1 MEESASTIEVTVKTL
16 DSQSRSYTVRRELTV
31 KEFKEHIAASVEIP
45 VDKQRLIYQGRVL
58 QDERTLNEYNVAGK
72 VIHLVERAP
81 PQTSQSGGGGG
92 GVSSGGTEGG
102 ATTSSSQGGP
112 QDRNGNSYVM
122 LGTFNLPVNIMD
134 PQQIQMQVQQMMAGV
149 GEAGRNTRVSTSTRS
164 NGSVDVHINVDQSVQ
179 SEPRMRLQLAENLLR
194 DTQSLIHRLEG
205 QPSGVPSQAE
215 PETSQSTSSSSS
227 SFSSATAATAGA
239 SQPMDTS
246 PPAPAPPPPPPT
258 SSSQTEGPPHPGP
271 NHPSPAALVEVL
283 SEVRRVEE
291 RLRPFI
297 ERTHSILGAAT
308 SADYNNNTQEREED
322 QHVLNLVGESLRLL
336 GNTLVALSDL
346 RCNLA
351 TPPPRHLHVVR
362 PMSHYGSPVLLQ
374 GGMPHHTPIPINL
387 GTLGNLG
394 NLGNLGTTV
403 TMTSNGRHAAEGWA
417 QPSQAPGQSEGQA
430 PLPQPNAANQQP
442 IQGQGAPHVIRI
454 THQTMEPVVMMQMNL
469 DESGS
474 GPQVQGQQ
482 IPMGTGQPGATPV
495 QIAGLPPE
503 FMQAIVHQI
512 SQQAAAM
519 ATAAATGHP
528 GQPGAGVPGT
538 TPSSDT
544 SAPPHPHGPLPP
556 GARVVITHPSF
567 SPHIPQ
573 PVGTRG
579 TTINLRASVPPA
591 GGQQNL
597 QGTPLASSPLTQMIS
612 GLVGQLL
619 MPGQQMPGQQMP
631 GQQMSGQM
639 PGQQMS
645 GQMPGQQMSGQ
656 MPGQQVPPGD
666 QTSTSSSSASHSFS
680 FSTSSSSSSS
690 ASSSFSSSNPVPL
703 HPSCGANTSG
713 QTTTHT
719 TNTTSMGQPPE
730 GVAEANLAQL
740 LGSLLGG
747 ASGPG
752 APGSGANPH
761 ITVTV
766 PGVPG
771 FFQGMSDFIQE
782 PPPGQGTPTP
792 PPQAAPG
799 GGGDP
804 SLSPELFTGIVQG
817 VLSTMMGS
825 LGAPQGNGES
835 IAQFIQRLSQT
846 TNLFTP
852 GSGDAVGFFGDL
864 LSLVC
869 HSFSMVDMV
878 LLLHGN
884 AQPISRIQP
893 QLTEFFN
900 QHYLQGREPTDANIN
915 AASVDLI
922 NDLEEYITES
932 FATVTVRE
940 GVDIIQT
947 NITFLRQQFTRV
959 ATHILRCTDQTFGHR
974 LLLLCTQGLFECLAL
989 NLYCLQ
995 GEQRALTQVI
1005 NHRIRRMSAEVNPS
1019 LVNWLTSM
1027 MTMRLHVILEHNP
1040 VTEDHIQHYVIHTR
1054 RAEPGAQAGQQT
1066 DTQNMEMDE
1075 GLSPALAT
1083 TAEEAMASSGNRQEV
1098 GASPGVTTPSQRAS
1112 SGETR
1117 GAVAMAAGGREESG
1131 GEVEP
1136 WAAAV
1141 PPEWVPIIR
1150 HDMLSQRKMKA
1161 QPPLSDAYLHG
1172 MPAKRRK
1179 THQGEGPHLSLSEAV
1194 SRAARAAGVRPVT
1207 TPDSLQGELEEP
1219 ELQEA
1224 YQEQVNF
1231 GQCCFLEDATSS
1243 QIQSHVRSDIKERVR
1258 DDPEFSSQRFP
1269 NTHRAFSLDDS

>member
-1 MEESASTIEVTVKTL
+1 MNTPHLSSWVNIFWEKTHLLTISLCSSRETMEESASTIEVTVKTL

-102 ATTSSSQGGP
+102 ATTSSQGGP

-122 LGTFNLPVNIMD
+122 LGTFNLP
-134 PQQIQMQVQQMMAGV
+134 
-149 GEAGRNTRVSTSTRS
+149 S

-215 PETSQSTSSSSS
+215 PETSQAQRSVSNRIKTHSPV
-227 SFSSATAATAGA
+227 SFLLNTYLSLPLSL
-239 SQPMDTS
+239 SLSLSLCFLHSLPS
-246 PPAPAPPPPPPT
+246 
-258 SSSQTEGPPHPGP
+258 
-271 NHPSPAALVEVL
+271 HPSPAALVEVL

-308 SADYNNNTQEREED
+308 SADYNNNEREED

-362 PMSHYGSPVLLQ
+362 PMSHYGSP
-374 GGMPHHTPIPINL
+374 I
-387 GTLGNLG
+387 NLG

-403 TMTSNGRHAAEGWA
+403 TMASNGRHAAEGWA
-417 QPSQAPGQSEGQA
+417 QTSQAPGQSEGQA
-430 PLPQPNAANQQP
+430 LLPQPNTANQQP

-469 DESGS
+469 D
-474 GPQVQGQQ
+474 
-482 IPMGTGQPGATPV
+482 GATPV

-528 GQPGAGVPGT
+528 GQPGVGIPGT

-597 QGTPLASSPLTQMIS
+597 QVRRG
-612 GLVGQLL
+612 
-619 MPGQQMPGQQMP
+619 
-631 GQQMSGQM
+631 
-639 PGQQMS
+639 
-645 GQMPGQQMSGQ
+645 
-656 MPGQQVPPGD
+656 
-666 QTSTSSSSASHSFS
+666 TSTSSSSASHSFS

-690 ASSSFSSSNPVPL
+690 ASSSFSSSNPVPP

-771 FFQGMSDFIQE
+771 FFQGMSDFIQANQPIFSRPSPVPLPGQE
-782 PPPGQGTPTP
+782 PPPGQGTPNP
-792 PPQAAPG
+792 PHQVAPG

-922 NDLEEYITES
+922 NDLEEYIAES

-989 NLYCLQ
+989 NLYCLR

-1040 VTEDHIQHYVIHTR
+1040 VTENHIQHYVIHTR

-1066 DTQNMEMDE
+1066 DTQSVEMDE
-1075 GLSPALAT
+1075 GLSPAPAT

-1098 GASPGVTTPSQRAS
+1098 GAYPGVTAPSQRAS
-1112 SGETR
+1112 SGENR

-1131 GEVEP
+1131 GDVEP

-1224 YQEQVNF
+1224 YQEQV
-1231 GQCCFLEDATSS
+1231 
-1243 QIQSHVRSDIKERVR
+1243 RSDIKERVR

>member
-1 MEESASTIEVTVKTL
+1 MKQRNMEESASTIEVTVKTL
-16 DSQSRSYTVRRELTV
+16 DSQSRSYTVRGQLTV
-31 KEFKEHIAASVEIP
+31 KEFKEHIAASVDIS

-58 QDERTLNEYNVAGK
+58 QDERTLNEYNVVGK

-102 ATTSSSQGGP
+102 ATTTFSQGGP

-134 PQQIQMQVQQMMAGV
+134 SQQIHMQVQQMMAGV
-149 GEAGRNTRVSTSTRS
+149 GEAGRNTRVSTSTGR
-164 NGSVDVHINVDQSVQ
+164 NGSVDMHINIDQSVQ

-194 DTQSLIHRLEG
+194 ETQSLLHRLEG
-205 QPSGVPSQAE
+205 LPSDVPSQAE
-215 PETSQSTSSSSS
+215 PETSQSTSSSS
-227 SFSSATAATAGA
+227 TAATEGA
-239 SQPMDTS
+239 AHPMDTS
-246 PPAPAPPPPPPT
+246 PPAPPPPPPT
-258 SSSQTEGPPHPGP
+258 SSTQTEGPPHSGP
-271 NHPSPAALVEVL
+271 NYPSPVELVEVL

-291 RLRPFI
+291 RLCPFI

-322 QHVLNLVGESLRLL
+322 QQVLNLVGEALRLL
-336 GNTLVALSDL
+336 GNSLVALSDL

-351 TPPPRHLHVVR
+351 TPPPRHLHLVR

-374 GGMPHHTPIPINL
+374 GGMPHHVPR
-387 GTLGNLG
+387 
-394 NLGNLGTTV
+394 NLGTTV
-403 TMTSNGRHAAEGWA
+403 TMTSNGRQAAEGQA
-417 QPSQAPGQSEGQA
+417 QPSQAPGPPESQA
-430 PLPQPNAANQQP
+430 LPPQPNAANQQP
-442 IQGQGAPHVIRI
+442 GQGQGAPHVIRI

-469 DESGS
+469 DDSGS
-474 GPQVQGQQ
+474 GPQVQGQP

-495 QIAGLPPE
+495 HIPDLPPE

-519 ATAAATGHP
+519 ATATGHP
-528 GQPGAGVPGT
+528 GQPEAGVPGT
-538 TPSSDT
+538 TPSSDP
-544 SAPPHPHGPLPP
+544 SAPPRPLPP
-556 GARVVITHPSF
+556 GARVVVTCPSF

-573 PVGTRG
+573 PVGTN
-579 TTINLRASVPPA
+579 INLRASVPPT
-591 GGQQNL
+591 GEQHSL
-597 QGTPLASSPLTQMIS
+597 QGTPLAHSPLTQMIS

-619 MPGQQMPGQQMP
+619 MPGHQI
-631 GQQMSGQM
+631 
-639 PGQQMS
+639 
-645 GQMPGQQMSGQ
+645 
-656 MPGQQVPPGD
+656 PGQQVPPGD

-680 FSTSSSSSSS
+680 FSTTTSSSSS
-690 ASSSFSSSNPVPL
+690 ASSNSVPP
-703 HPSCGANTSG
+703 HPSSGATTSG

-719 TNTTSMGQPPE
+719 TNTTSVGQPPE

-747 ASGPG
+747 AGGPG
-752 APGSGANPH
+752 APVSGANPQ

-771 FFQGMSDFIQE
+771 FFQGMSEFIQANQ
-782 PPPGQGTPTP
+782 PVFSRPSPATPPGQDSPPGQDTPAP
-792 PPQAAPG
+792 LPQVASG
-799 GGGDP
+799 GVGDP
-804 SLSPELFTGIVQG
+804 SLSPDLFTGIVQG
-817 VLSTMMGS
+817 VPSTMMGS
-825 LGAPQGNGES
+825 LGVPRGNRES

-869 HSFSMVDMV
+869 QSFSMVDMV

-884 AQPISRIQP
+884 AQPLSRIQP
-893 QLTEFFN
+893 QLTDFFN
-900 QHYLQGREPTDANIN
+900 QHYLQGPEPTDANIN
-915 AASVDLI
+915 AASEDLL
-922 NDLEEYITES
+922 NGLEEYIMES

-947 NITFLRQQFTRV
+947 DISFLRQQFTRV
-959 ATHILRCTDQTFGHR
+959 ATHILRCTDHTFGPR

-989 NLYCLQ
+989 NLYCLR
-995 GEQRALTQVI
+995 GEQRALTQVL

-1027 MTMRLHVILEHNP
+1027 MSMRLHVILEHNP
-1040 VTEDHIQHYVIHTR
+1040 VTEDHIQHYVIHTQ
-1054 RAEPGAQAGQQT
+1054 RAEPEAQAGQQT
-1066 DTQNMEMDE
+1066 DTQNMEMDK
-1075 GLSPALAT
+1075 GLSPAPAT
-1083 TAEEAMASSGNRQEV
+1083 TAGEAMVSSGDRQEV
-1098 GASPGVTTPSQRAS
+1098 GASPRVTTTSRRAS
-1112 SGETR
+1112 SGETGR
-1117 GAVAMAAGGREESG
+1117 AVAMAAGRREESVG
-1131 GEVEP
+1131 DVEP

-1179 THQGEGPHLSLSEAV
+1179 THQGAGPQLSLSEAV
-1194 SRAARAAGVRPVT
+1194 SRAARAAGVIPVT
-1207 TPDSLQGELEEP
+1207 SPDSLQGELKEP

-1224 YQEQVNF
+1224 YQEQV
-1231 GQCCFLEDATSS
+1231 
-1243 QIQSHVRSDIKERVR
+1243 RSDIKERVR
-1258 DDPEFSSQRFP
+1258 DDKDFSSQCFP